1 MWFVER
7 FLPNPYELD
16 HLDEESRYTP
26 ARTVGA
32 ARVKDVLSFGD
43 NPQFE
48 IVLLDLK
55 VQDEGD
61 RSREIS
67 KVPVGWFK
75 KGSIAEVI
83 VREYRGSFI
92 DPRSWMILGNGG
104 FCVVAI
110 RPVDSSTYE
119 KSIDPLSNPFK
130 EMFDIN
136 VKGPHY
142 AQAFYKKFRL

>member
-1 MWFVER
+1 MIFIER
-7 FLPNPYELD
+7 FLLNQYELD

-26 ARTVGA
+26 PRRVGA

-55 VQDEGD
+55 VQDAGD

-75 KGSIAEVI
+75 KGDIAEVI
-83 VREYRGSFI
+83 VREYRGGLL

-110 RPVDSSTYE
+110 RPFSPSTCE
-119 KSIDPLSNPFK
+119 KSIDPLSSPYK

-142 AQAFYKKFRL
+142 AQAFYKKFGL